1 MNLELLEEKIKES
14 PYTTE
19 ELASMLDVS
28 RVMLWRY
35 RKGHAQ
41 MNFDTAIRLAK
52 LLEIEIKYL
61 IK

>member
-14 PYTTE
+14 SYTTE

-35 RKGHAQ
+35 RKGQAQ

-52 LLEIEIKYL
+52 LLEIEIKNL